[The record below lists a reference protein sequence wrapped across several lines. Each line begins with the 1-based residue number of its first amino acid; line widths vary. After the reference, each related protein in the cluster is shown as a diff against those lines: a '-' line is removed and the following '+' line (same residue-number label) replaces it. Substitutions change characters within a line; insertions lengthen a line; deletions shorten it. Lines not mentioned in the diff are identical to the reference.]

1 MSIEV
6 RKLRNE
12 TRMFH
17 DDNIKERC
25 FIGFYNFGGKEKLI
39 LLDLAKLELSCHSVE
54 PVNCEMFRRKKLA
67 KVDSLFQ

>member
-1 MSIEV
+1 MVIISKRDVLFVSITSVE
-6 RKLRNE
+6 RKKR
-12 TRMFH
+12 
-17 DDNIKERC
+17 
-25 FIGFYNFGGKEKLI
+25 I